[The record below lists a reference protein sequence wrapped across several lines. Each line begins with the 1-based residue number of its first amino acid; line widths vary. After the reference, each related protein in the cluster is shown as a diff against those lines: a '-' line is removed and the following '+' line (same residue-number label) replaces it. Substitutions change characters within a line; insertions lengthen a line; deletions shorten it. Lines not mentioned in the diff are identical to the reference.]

1 MRKRDKNKQKTYWF
15 FRILTI
21 WVLVAVGFLMLGES
35 LNVFKFYIWDL
46 PLSKVYPII
55 IIFSTV
61 ILWNYK
67 YFIGKLMWLFLFFLV
82 FGGFFSVWIYTS
94 LNQYNKN
101 SFSQNIKNNIYRSPL
116 VNFSVEN
123 FIWSIN
129 LKGDKISK
137 FVEWKYKSD
146 RNLIIDSHMNSGS
159 SYFCIEE
166 EKTWNILQDYKTN
179 LDLKLDR
186 NQLVDIYIKNFLGQ
200 HIIDM
205 SKISRKESK
214 INLWWANLD
223 IILSDDIISGNLL
236 QIQSVFSNITIQVPS
251 NVWIRLYN
259 KRLVG
264 MLWWDMVKKWKNYYE
279 STNID
284 DAKKIL
290 NLDIK
295 SAVWLVDIVR
305 IQK

>member
-21 WVLVAVGFLMLGES
+21 WVLVAIGFLMLGES
-35 LNVFKFYIWDL
+35 LNVFKFYVWDL
-46 PLSKVYPII
+46 PLSKIYPII

-67 YFIGKLMWLFLFFLV
+67 YFIGKIMWLFLFFLV
-82 FGGFFSVWIYTS
+82 FGGFFSVGIYTS

-116 VNFSVEN
+116 VNFSIEN

-129 LKGDKISK
+129 LEWDKISK

-159 SYFCIEE
+159 SYFGIEE
-166 EKTWNILQDYKTN
+166 GKTWNILQDYKTN

-186 NQLVDIYIKNFLGQ
+186 KQLVDIYIKNFLGR

-205 SKISRKESK
+205 SKISRKEAK

-223 IILSDDIISGNLL
+223 IILSDDILSGNLL

-251 NVWIRLYN
+251 DVWIRLYN

>member
-21 WVLVAVGFLMLGES
+21 WVLVAIGFLMLGES
-35 LNVFKFYIWDL
+35 LNIFRFYIWEL
-46 PLSKVYPII
+46 ALSKVYPVI

-82 FGGFFSVWIYTS
+82 FGGFFSVGIYTS

-101 SFSQNIKNNIYRSPL
+101 GFSQNIKNNIYRSPL
-116 VNFSVEN
+116 VNFSIEN

-129 LKGDKISK
+129 LEWDKISK

-146 RNLIIDSHMNSGS
+146 RNLVIDSHMDSWS
-159 SYFCIEE
+159 SYFGIEE
-166 EKTWNILQDYKTN
+166 EKTWNILQDYKTD
-179 LDLKLDR
+179 LDLKLDK

-205 SKISRKESK
+205 SKIYWKESK

-223 IILSDDIISGNLL
+223 IILSDDILSGNLL
-236 QIQSVFSNITIQVPS
+236 QIQSVFSNITIQIPS
-251 NVWIRLYN
+251 DVWIRLYN
-259 KRLVG
+259 KRLAG